1 MEGKNEI
8 VDETP
13 SVLQPNLGNTTREI
27 LSGLDRL
34 MKKGTLN
41 QTLIK
46 ESLLKASRL
55 ATTFDDFR
63 SLYLFSFFSVYPK
76 IWPDFK
82 WVDTLME
89 TSIKYSNS
97 EYQLFILL
105 KDAALMG
112 KHNISKKIKPR
123 LEAVTTTN

>member
-1 MEGKNEI
+1 MDGKNEI
-8 VDETP
+8 VEESP
-13 SVLQPNLGNTTREI
+13 SVIQPNLGNTTREI
-27 LSGLDRL
+27 LNGLDRL
-34 MKKGTLN
+34 MKKGSLN
-41 QTLIK
+41 HALIR
-46 ESLLKASRL
+46 ESLMKASRL
-55 ATTFDDFR
+55 ASNFDDFR

-89 TSIKYSNS
+89 TAINHSIN

-112 KHNISKKIKPR
+112 KHDVSKKIKPR
-123 LEAVTTTN
+123 LEAVTSL

>member
-1 MEGKNEI
+1 MEGNNEI
-8 VDETP
+8 VDEN
-13 SVLQPNLGNTTREI
+13 SSLLQLNLGNTTREI
-27 LSGLDRL
+27 LHSLDKL

-41 QTLIK
+41 QSLIR
-46 ESLLKASRL
+46 ESLLKGSRL
-55 ATTFDDFR
+55 ASTFDDFR

-89 TSIKYSNS
+89 TAIKYSNS
-97 EYQLFILL
+97 EYQLFVLL

-112 KHNISKKIKPR
+112 KQNVSKKIKPR
-123 LEAVTTTN
+123 LEAVTTLQ

>member
-1 MEGKNEI
+1 MDGKNEL
-8 VDETP
+8 VDETK

-27 LSGLDRL
+27 LNGLDRL

-41 QTLIK
+41 HGLIK
-46 ESLLKASRL
+46 ESLSKACRL
-55 ATTFDDFR
+55 AATFDDYR

-89 TSIKYSNS
+89 TAIKYSNS

-112 KHNISKKIKPR
+112 KHNISQKVKPR
-123 LEAVTTTN
+123 LDAVSIS